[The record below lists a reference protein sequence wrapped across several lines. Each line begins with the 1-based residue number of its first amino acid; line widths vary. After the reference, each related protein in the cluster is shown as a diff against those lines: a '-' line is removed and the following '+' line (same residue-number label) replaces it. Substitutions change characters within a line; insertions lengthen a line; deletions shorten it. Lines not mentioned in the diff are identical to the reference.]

1 MLNIPISLC
10 IYSGPTQTKY
20 DVQTD
25 IKVEDA
31 YNSLKTAYI
40 VGIRNKSQKIL
51 AAGIFISSI
60 EDRKDPKL
68 ADVAYE
74 IFKAHQPTKKLVKDI
89 FSLPI
94 ARLKINLENGTIQEA
109 FSDLETDKL
118 FTDFY
123 MNNSI
128 DGKA

>member
-10 IYSGPTQTKY
+10 VYTGPTQTKY
-20 DVQTD
+20 DVKTG
-25 IKVEDA
+25 IKAEEA
-31 YNSLKTAYI
+31 YNALKTAYI

-60 EDRKDPKL
+60 EDKKDPKL

-74 IFKAHQPTKKLVKDI
+74 IFKAHKPTKKLVKDI
-89 FSLPI
+89 YSLPI
-94 ARLKINLENGTIQEA
+94 ARLKINLANGTIQEA
-109 FSDLETDKL
+109 FSDLETDML
-118 FTDFY
+118 FADFY